1 MARRLIG
8 LDIGTNAVTVAEVRA
23 GDPPRLDMFG
33 QVALGR
39 ETMREGEVANDA
51 AVTEAVARLR
61 DEVGLKKAAVRLG
74 LASPRVVV
82 RQIEMP
88 LMSREELGSAL
99 QFQAAELIPI
109 PLDDAVLDFAIL
121 GPASPGD
128 AGEPRMRVL
137 LAAVQEAT
145 VLRLVAAVEAGGL
158 QVAAVDLVPLALI
171 RALAHPARELALVG
185 AGAAGGVISTNGS
198 EAEGVIPEDGGPGA
212 EGIVSF
218 GGGVTAIA
226 VHEVGV
232 PRFVRVLGT
241 GGRELTDAIAN
252 DLDLPPETAE
262 ALKRQ
267 LGGDAH
273 EARHDELVARA
284 RTSIERPLSVLLDEV
299 RSSIDYYRNQPGSS
313 PLVRIVAT
321 GGAAQLPGLTE
332 RLSALVGVPVEHA
345 RPRELV
351 ALGDIGFADDE
362 LPRLDPYLPAAVGL
376 ALGGAGVGTV
386 IDLLP
391 RARRNAVTK
400 QRHQF
405 SPKVVAAG
413 TAFAVVLGGMTFMA
427 HQSVSHAQAQRA
439 AVAGQITHV
448 SSQLSALQ
456 PILDR
461 EDQITALQSS
471 LRTLLA
477 TDVSWQTMMS
487 HITANIPAGIT
498 LTSYAGQVTP
508 PVPVAAAAPPVT
520 TPGASSGSSSESTT
534 TTQPPPPPPPTI
546 SGPITFQ
553 GNAKDYP
560 TLASWIDAMGKVPQ
574 ITAIYVT
581 SAQKVPEGAAGTGG
595 GGLTFTA
602 TAEVS
607 PAAQSDRLNQY
618 VKAAK

>member
-8 LDIGTNAVTVAEVRA
+8 LDIGTNAVTVAEVKA
-23 GDPPRLDMFG
+23 GDPPRLVMFG

-39 ETMREGEVANDA
+39 ETMREGEVADDA
-51 AVTEAVARLR
+51 AVTEAVGRLR
-61 DEVGLKKAAVRLG
+61 AEVGLKHAAVRLG

-88 LMSREELGSAL
+88 LMSREELSSAL

-109 PLDDAVLDFAIL
+109 PIDDAVLDFAIL

-128 AGEPRMRVL
+128 SGEPRMHVL

-145 VLRLVAAVEAGGL
+145 VLRLVAAVESGGL

-171 RALAHPARELALVG
+171 RPLARSGRDLALVG
-185 AGAAGGVISTNGS
+185 AGAVELGGEPQAGG
-198 EAEGVIPEDGGPGA
+198 GVGLADSPGA

-241 GGRELTDAIAN
+241 GGRELTDAIASE
-252 DLDLPPETAE
+252 LDLPPETAE

-267 LGGDAH
+267 LGG
-273 EARHDELVARA
+273 EGHDELVARA
-284 RTSIERPLSVLLDEV
+284 RHSIERPLSVLLDEV

-321 GGAAQLPGLTE
+321 GGAAQLPGLTD

-351 ALGDIGFADDE
+351 ALGDIGFSEEE

-391 RARRNAVTK
+391 RARRTATRSRRP
-400 QRHQF
+400 QIA
-405 SPKVVAAG
+405 PKTVAIGA
-413 TAFAVVLGGMTFMA
+413 AFVVLLGGVTFMA
-427 HQSVSHAQAQRA
+427 NRSLSSAKAQRA
-439 AVAGQITHV
+439 DVEEQVTQVNADLA
-448 SSQLSALQ
+448 ALA
-456 PILDR
+456 PILAQ
-461 EDQITALQSS
+461 EDQITALQSN
-471 LRTLLA
+471 LQTLLA
-477 TDVSWQTMMS
+477 SDVSWQTMINS
-487 HITANIPAGIT
+487 ITAKLPAGIT
-498 LTSYAGQVTP
+498 FTAFSGQVTP
-508 PVPVAAAAPPVT
+508 PPPVAVSTPTPAAT
-520 TPGASSGSSSESTT
+520 TSESGSSSETT
-534 TTQPPPPPPPTI
+534 TPTTVPAPVVPAI
-546 SGPITFQ
+546 SGAISFQ
-553 GNAKDYP
+553 GTAKDFP
-560 TLASWIDAMGKVPQ
+560 TLANWIDAMEKVPQ
-574 ITAIYVT
+574 IGNIYVT
-581 SAQKVPEGAAGTGG
+581 SAQEVASAADGG
-595 GGLTFTA
+595 PSNGITFTA
-602 TAEVS
+602 TAVPS
-607 PAAQSDRLNQY
+607 PASQSDRLNKF
-618 VKAAK
+618 VKAGS

>member
-23 GDPPRLDMFG
+23 GDPPRLVMFG

-39 ETMREGEVANDA
+39 ETMREGEVADDA
-51 AVTEAVARLR
+51 AVTEAVGRLR
-61 DEVGLKKAAVRLG
+61 EEVGLKRAAVRLG

-88 LMSREELGSAL
+88 LMTRDELGSAL

-109 PLDDAVLDFAIL
+109 PLEDAVLDYAIL
-121 GPASPGD
+121 GPANPGD
-128 AGEPRMRVL
+128 SGEPRMHVL

-171 RALAHPARELALVG
+171 RPLARTVPDLALVG
-185 AGAAGGVISTNGS
+185 SSVGVDGSAEPGGGV
-198 EAEGVIPEDGGPGA
+198 ALADRGPGA

-252 DLDLPPETAE
+252 ELDLPPETAE

-267 LGGDAH
+267 LGAAG
-273 EARHDELVARA
+273 HDELVARA

-299 RSSIDYYRNQPGSS
+299 RSSIDYYRNQPDSS
-313 PLVRIVAT
+313 PLLRIVTT

-332 RLSALVGVPVEHA
+332 RLSALVGVPVEPA

-351 ALGDIGFADDE
+351 ALGDIGFTEEE

-391 RARRNAVTK
+391 RNRHRAVKSRRTQIA
-400 QRHQF
+400 
-405 SPKVVAAG
+405 PGAVAA
-413 TAFAVVLGGMTFMA
+413 AAALVVLLGGVTYLA
-427 HQSVSHAQAQRA
+427 HQ
-439 AVAGQITHV
+439 GV
-448 SSQLSALQ
+448 SSAKSQQASVTNQVTQVSAELSRLQ
-456 PILDR
+456 PVLNR
-461 EDQITALQSS
+461 ENAIKEIQSILQSQ
-471 LRTLLA
+471 LT
-477 TDVSWQTMMS
+477 TDVSWKTMIAN
-487 HITANIPAGIT
+487 ITAKIPAGIT
-498 LTSYAGQVTP
+498 LTAFSGQVTP
-508 PVPVAAAAPPVT
+508 PPALAAVAPPT
-520 TPGASSGSSSESTT
+520 TTASGSSSGSSSATTTSTT
-534 TTQPPPPPPPTI
+534 TPVPPTPTITGAI
-546 SGPITFQ
+546 SFQ
-553 GNAKDYP
+553 GTAKDYP
-560 TLASWIDAMGKVPQ
+560 TLASWIDSMGKVPQ
-574 ITAIYVT
+574 IANVFVT
-581 SAQKVPEGAAGTGG
+581 SAQRAGQGT
-595 GGLTFTA
+595 GLTFTA
-602 TAEVS
+602 TAV
-607 PAAQSDRLNQY
+607 PTPTAQSNRLSQFE
-618 VKAAK
+618 KATP